1 MSSIILQY
9 ILVVLLVVGLG
20 YFMYLL
26 KDKKVKF
33 NEDYFGISYS
43 ILNSL
48 GETEGTVENV
58 KKVLRIV
65 SKAVLYV
72 EHNYKSEDNNIKEDK
87 ALAFAREAL
96 RDLKLSKTIDDDS
109 IRYIIRLSAAF
120 LSPTNENIDSTKNN

>member
-65 SKAVLYV
+65 SKSVLYV
-72 EHNYKSEDNNIKEDK
+72 EDNYKSEDNNIKEDK

-109 IRYIIRLSAAF
+109 IRYMIRLSAAF